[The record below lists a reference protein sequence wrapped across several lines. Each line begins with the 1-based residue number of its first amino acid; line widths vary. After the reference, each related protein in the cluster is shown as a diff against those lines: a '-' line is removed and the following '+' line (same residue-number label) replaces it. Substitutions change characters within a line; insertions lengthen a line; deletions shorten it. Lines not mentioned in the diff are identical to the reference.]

1 MGQLMAK
8 DMMDAGLFS
17 LVDYLGNEEKLEQL
31 GGCIATRDQ
40 VKSVMLFSREGWRD
54 LAGKR
59 IGITDETAT
68 SVMLLRV
75 LLEKK
80 YGIRATFE
88 RLHAGVNDLRGYDAV
103 LLIGDEALRRK
114 STGLRGFDLV
124 YDLATEWYDWQK
136 LPFVFAVWAVRKS
149 LPGSEKDELGAAL
162 ERSLASA
169 EGEELPEAVAHG
181 RKLGLSAPETD
192 EYLRGFNFRLGERER
207 EAIEVFRG
215 LLGELRDADLAR
227 AREEGTWN

>member
-1 MGQLMAK
+1 
-8 DMMDAGLFS
+8 
-17 LVDYLGNEEKLEQL
+17 
-31 GGCIATRDQ
+31 
-40 VKSVMLFSREGWRD
+40 MLFSREGWRD
-54 LAGKR
+54 LEGKR

-114 STGLRGFDLV
+114 TTGLPGFDLV
-124 YDLATEWYDWQK
+124 YDLATEWYEWQK

-149 LPGSEKDELGAAL
+149 LPDVERKELAAAL
-162 ERSLASA
+162 ERSLAAS

-181 RKLGLSAPETD
+181 RALGLAPSDTS

-207 EAIEVFRG
+207 EAIERFRE
-215 LLGELRDADLAR
+215 LLGELRNPDLAPK
-227 AREEGTWN
+227 REEGTWN